1 MGDSYMTPDESEDI
15 TIELMASDLLALIQ
29 HVGFSEVQLLG
40 FSMGGIISQALICHP
55 DAKLIGSNVQ
65 VHGVTITALV
75 LTATFAKSPKTAFNP
90 SKMPQ
95 TEGLSRQERNLAIVR
110 HMMAMQ
116 YDDES
121 LKGPLKAQFERRVQL
136 ALNTRRPFQTV
147 MGQSIAIRMSDLR
160 PSLAKLGSHS
170 ALRVLIIHGV
180 RDQMV
185 DYKESEELAR
195 LLPNSVRLSPASS
208 AGSQFG
214 HMWYEYLDQ
223 ERDWVAPLCSWL
235 DARNARL

>member
-1 MGDSYMTPDESEDI
+1 M
-15 TIELMASDLLALIQ
+15 LALIQ
-29 HVGFSEVQLLG
+29 HVGFSKVQLLG
-40 FSMGGIISQALICHP
+40 FSMGGIISQAFLCHP
-55 DAKLIGSNVQ
+55 DAKLVGCNVQ
-65 VHGVTITALV
+65 VHGVTVTALV
-75 LTATFAKSPKTAFNP
+75 LSATFAKSPKTAF
-90 SKMPQ
+90 SLAKMPQ

-121 LKGPLKAQFERRVQL
+121 LKGSLKGQFERRVQL
-136 ALNTRRPFQTV
+136 ALNTRRPFQT
-147 MGQSIAIRMSDLR
+147 MIAQSIAIAMYDSRS
-160 PSLAKLGSHS
+160 SLAKLGTHS

-180 RDQMV
+180 RDKMV
-185 DYKESEELAR
+185 DFKESEELAR

-214 HMWYEYLDQ
+214 HMWFEYFDQ
-223 ERDWVAPLCSWL
+223 EHDWVAPLCSWL